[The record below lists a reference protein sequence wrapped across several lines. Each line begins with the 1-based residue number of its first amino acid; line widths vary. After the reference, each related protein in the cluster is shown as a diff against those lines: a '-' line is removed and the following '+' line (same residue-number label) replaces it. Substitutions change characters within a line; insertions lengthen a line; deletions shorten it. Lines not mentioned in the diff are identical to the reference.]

1 MENAPAGNIER
12 LGRALL
18 PFEDA
23 DLVILFGTE
32 GSAEALRNALAEIS
46 APDLVTLMI
55 GADHGLTGTFHGVD
69 GFVEGWRDFIETFA
83 SLHSRITELVEVG
96 PDVVY
101 GETHQTGVTTTGGI
115 EVEYRPAAV
124 FRFADDL
131 LQQAE
136 FHLDRDAARMAAGL
150 DPDRPAGD

>member
-1 MENAPAGNIER
+1 MPNAPAGNIER
-12 LGRALL
+12 LAGALL

-23 DLVILFGTE
+23 DLVLLFRTE
-32 GSAEALRNALAEIS
+32 GAADAVRDALAEFS

-69 GFVEGWRDFIETFA
+69 GFVDGWRDFCETFS
-83 SLHSRITELVEVG
+83 SLHSRITDLREVG

-101 GETHQTGVTTTGGI
+101 GETQQKGVTATGGI

-124 FRFADDL
+124 FRFRDGV

-136 FHLDRDAARMAAGL
+136 FHLDREAARRAAGL
-150 DPDRPAGD
+150 PPDEAGD